1 MTRAESYRIT
11 KYEND
16 RNHTEKELLNMIS
29 LHMGN
34 HVLLKAIPLYT
45 NPPTWRDIMHD
56 VIIRSDLHLASLF
69 SDPEINAMIE
79 AREMSLD
86 ISGEGLLRQLRL
98 LLVDDDVDRKIVLV
112 DERDSMFDIHDVTL
126 EELLTMPAESDE
138 YIE

>member
-1 MTRAESYRIT
+1 
-11 KYEND
+11 
-16 RNHTEKELLNMIS
+16 MIS

-69 SDPEINAMIE
+69 SDLEINAMIE
-79 AREMSLD
+79 ACEMPLD
-86 ISGEGLLRQLRL
+86 ISGHGLLRQLRL
-98 LLVDDDVDRKIVLV
+98 LLIDDEVDRKIVLV

-126 EELLTMPAESDE
+126 EELLTTPAEFDE
-138 YIE
+138 YID